1 MCWSSAEWTTLLSL
15 WVKYWVIVCIR
26 RLNNSEQ
33 KLNDILFFQFN
44 FFNVIDTAPNKVMR
58 DFTNNSQQCPIEI
71 IISTKNVAIEG
82 WRAVKFDK
90 NIFCQFLLFNTWTIA
105 QYLGN
110 YHLTLLRGSYVC
122 FSPILQKKKHLEAR
136 DFGTI

>member
-1 MCWSSAEWTTLLSL
+1 MEKNRKIWLPGKKHLYGSQRCRHWKNRPTVNTGREMWSQWGPIYTGFT
-15 WVKYWVIVCIR
+15 
-26 RLNNSEQ
+26 
-33 KLNDILFFQFN
+33 
-44 FFNVIDTAPNKVMR
+44 VMR
-58 DFTNNSQQCPIEI
+58 DFTNNSLQCPIEI
-71 IISTKNVAIEG
+71 IISTKHVAIEG